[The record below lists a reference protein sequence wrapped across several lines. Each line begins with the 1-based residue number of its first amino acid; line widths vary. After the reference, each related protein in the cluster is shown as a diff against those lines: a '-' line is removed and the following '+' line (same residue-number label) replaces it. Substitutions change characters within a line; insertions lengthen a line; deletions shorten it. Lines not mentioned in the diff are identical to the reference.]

1 MWPQNRLTERLNI
14 QWPIFQAPMGGVS
27 TSALAAAV
35 SNSGG
40 VGGLGMWGLTSEE
53 AERLVAGFQQMSGGC
68 LNINYPLWENPAE
81 VSEEILERQ
90 KKLQKIYNEKGLGNL
105 SVPTPSGGSIDENH
119 LNMIEKLKP
128 EVISFHFG
136 LPDKEILSE
145 IKALGIF
152 VISSATT
159 VKEAKFLA
167 FQGADAIIAQGTE
180 AGGHRG
186 TFSETC
192 ISSQAGLISLL
203 PQIVDN
209 VTVPIIAAGGLA
221 DGRGIAA
228 AFMLGA
234 SAVQIGTAFLSSEEA
249 NVHPE
254 HRRVLSDATDE
265 NTFVTKLVTGKPAR
279 FIQNR
284 LTTEL
289 EQENE
294 DPLPFPA
301 QSMLTARLK
310 ETGDGDLMGLY
321 AGQSAAL
328 NRSLPASELVK
339 RLCCEAENC
348 FKLCSPNQ

>member
-40 VGGLGMWGLTSEE
+40 VGGLGMWGLTSEA

-68 LNINYPLWENPAE
+68 LNINYPLWENSAE

-105 SVPTPSGGSIDENH
+105 SVPKPSGGSIDENH

-145 IKALGIF
+145 IKALGAF

-159 VKEAKFLA
+159 VKEAKILA

-186 TFSETC
+186 TFSETS